1 MKTKNGMPMYA
12 DAPKKQNQNYKI
24 IAFAGRAQVGKDTAG
39 EMAQKFLFLAA
50 EKPNHLFRIRRFAD
64 KIKEITAS
72 LIGCRVSTLENTTFK
87 EMKLSETLGCKT
99 PRQIMQLLG
108 TEFGRNLIHPDLW
121 VDILMNDIFENSIIT
136 DVRFLNE
143 ANAIKE
149 RGGILIKIERDNGTE
164 STHVSE
170 TALNSC
176 DIDTFDYT
184 ISNNG
189 TLEDLAKK
197 VNAIL
202 KIEGLI

>member
-1 MKTKNGMPMYA
+1 
-12 DAPKKQNQNYKI
+12 
-24 IAFAGRAQVGKDTAG
+24 
-39 EMAQKFLFLAA
+39 
-50 EKPNHLFRIRRFAD
+50 
-64 KIKEITAS
+64 
-72 LIGCRVSTLENTTFK
+72 
-87 EMKLSETLGCKT
+87 
-99 PRQIMQLLG
+99 
-108 TEFGRNLIHPDLW
+108 
-121 VDILMNDIFENSIIT
+121 MNDIFENSIIT

-164 STHVSE
+164 STHISE
-170 TALNSC
+170 TALDSY

-184 ISNNG
+184 INNNG